1 MDITTVLGIVV
12 GGGLILTAMQL
23 SGGLA
28 LYLDLSSILIVLGGT
43 IAATLV
49 NFPLQQVLSVMR
61 VVPKLLRTQ
70 EERALDLIQGF
81 IELAAMVRKDGYLAL
96 EGAAQHVTNPYMK
109 RGLLLVAD
117 VVDAEALHGILHLQN
132 LGIQQRHKVG
142 QEIFKALGKWAPA
155 FGMIGTLIGL
165 VAMLSKMNDPKTLG
179 PGMAVAL
186 LTTFYGALFA
196 NLFAL
201 PMAAK
206 LKQRTEQELLMN
218 LVITEGLKGLQ
229 MGLHPR
235 LLEEKLKAF
244 LVTTQQHIRL
254 QTPPNQDEGDKQ
266 WLMKKSDW
274 QLTNPKRVP
283 PHGLSAS
290 QI

>member
-1 MDITTVLGIVV
+1 MDITTVLGIAV
-12 GGGLILTAMQL
+12 GSGLILAAMQL
-23 SGGLA
+23 GGGFT
-28 LYLDLSSILIVLGGT
+28 LYLDLPSMFIVIGGT
-43 IAATLV
+43 LAATLI

-61 VVPKLLRTQ
+61 VVPKLLKTH
-70 EERALDLIQGF
+70 EEHLLDLIQQF
-81 IELAAMVRKDGYLAL
+81 IELAAAVRKDGYLVL
-96 EGAAQHVTNPYMK
+96 ENAAQHVTNPYMK

-117 VVDAEALHGILHLQN
+117 VVDAEALHGILQLQN
-132 LGIQQRHKVG
+132 LAIQQRHKVG

-155 FGMIGTLIGL
+155 FGMVGTLIGL
-165 VAMLSKMNDPKTLG
+165 VAMLSKMNEPKNLG
-179 PGMAVAL
+179 TGMAVAL

-206 LKQRTEQELLMN
+206 LKQRTEQELLLN

-244 LVTTQQHIRL
+244 LVTSQQHVQLGTL
-254 QTPPNQDEGDKQ
+254 QTKYEGDKH
-266 WLMKKSDW
+266 WLMKKSDLP
-274 QLTNPKRVP
+274 LTNPKRVP
-283 PHGLSAS
+283 PPGLSAS